1 MNETSVIEN
10 GGGSVHEAMPIL
22 LPEEPTGF
30 VETPYLKEI
39 VQRARVYLRAGLPV
53 HLTGPAG
60 SGKTAMAL
68 HLAAVLGR
76 PTMLIHGDD
85 QLDTSGL
92 VGDANGY
99 YRKKVFDNYIHSV
112 RKTEERAYSMWSD
125 RRLTAACKQ
134 GLTLVYDE
142 FTRSRPEANNIL
154 LSVIEE
160 RCLDL
165 PGAAGEEALLE
176 VHPEFRA
183 IFTSNPAEYVG
194 VHKVQDALIDRM
206 VNIKMNHPDRESEIT
221 ITRARTLVSRREAER
236 IVALVRGFRKQIPCA
251 NGPTLRSC
259 IMIGKYMRQVHPQ
272 TTDRNNGL
280 YHACLDILIKDGMAR
295 AKASSVLAKLFE
307 KHFPERGG

>member
-1 MNETSVIEN
+1 MMEARAVEN
-10 GGGSVHEAMPIL
+10 GSSPDQAALPL
-22 LPEEPTGF
+22 LPPEEPTGF
-30 VETPYLKEI
+30 VETRCLHEI
-39 VQRARVYLRAGLPV
+39 ARRALAYLRAGIPI

-60 SGKTAMAL
+60 SGKTALAL

-85 QLDTSGL
+85 RLDTAGL
-92 VGDANGY
+92 VGDQDGY
-99 YRKKVFDNYIHSV
+99 CRTRVFDNYIHSV
-112 RKTEERAYSMWSD
+112 KKTEERAYAMWSD

-154 LSVIEE
+154 LSVLEE

-165 PGAAGEEALLE
+165 PGAAGEESLLE
-176 VHPEFRA
+176 VHPKFRA

-206 VNIKMNHPDRESEIT
+206 ASIRMSPPDRESEIA
-221 ITRARTLVSRREAER
+221 ITLARTSVSGGEAER
-236 IVALVRGFRKQIPCA
+236 IVALVRGFRRRVPSA

-259 IMIGKYMRQVHPQ
+259 IMIGKYIRSRREAAGGG
-272 TTDRNNGL
+272 DGL
-280 YHACLDILIKDGMAR
+280 RHACLDILLKDGMDR
-295 AKASSVLAKLFE
+295 GKASKALAGLFGRY
-307 KHFPERGG
+307 FPKKRG